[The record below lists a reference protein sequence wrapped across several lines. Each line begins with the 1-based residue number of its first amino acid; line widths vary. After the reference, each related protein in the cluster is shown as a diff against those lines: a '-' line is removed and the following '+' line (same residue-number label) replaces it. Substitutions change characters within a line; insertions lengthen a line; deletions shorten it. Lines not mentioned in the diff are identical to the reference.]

1 MAEEKTFRHKVV
13 TGALTLPVCSLLTCV
28 LWYFSRE
35 DSVAH
40 WLGLVVVG
48 LSAYVIAEWNNRNA
62 LLRIRSRLMSAV
74 YLVLMAAFS
83 FLHQWNLEILS
94 TLSLLGAY
102 YTLFNAYQKPRAEVD
117 VFHTFVLLGI
127 GGIFF
132 PLLLFLVPF
141 FFSSML
147 IQLRVLNWRTFCAGI
162 IGLLL
167 PYWFYGI
174 WAFWRDTLEQDLQRW
189 TEYFSLP
196 NWESLSFGWEQIV
209 SFGFLAVFSLIAVV
223 HFVRTSFNDKI
234 RTRMLLY
241 IIMLQEVV
249 LASMLV
255 VWPNYFDTWMFLL
268 VANSSPFIAH
278 YFALARGRGINIFFN
293 ITIGLIAILGI
304 ANSLNIWKL
313 L

>member
-1 MAEEKTFRHKVV
+1 MAEEKNFRHKVV

-83 FLHQWNLEILS
+83 FLHQWNLETLS

-102 YTLFNAYQKPRAEVD
+102 FMLFGAYQKPRAEVD
-117 VFHTFVLLGI
+117 VFHAFVLLGI
-127 GGIFF
+127 GGLVF

-147 IQLRVLNWRTFCAGI
+147 IQLRVLNWRTFCAGV

-167 PYWFYGI
+167 PYWFCGI
-174 WAFWRDTLEQDLQRW
+174 WAFWTDTFEQDLQWW
-189 TEYFSLP
+189 TGYFSLP
-196 NWESLSFGWEQIV
+196 AWETLSFDWEQIV
-209 SFGFLAVFSLIAVV
+209 SFGFLAVLVLISVI

-249 LASMLV
+249 LASLLV
-255 VWPNYFDTWMFLL
+255 VWPNYFETWMFLL
-268 VANSSPFIAH
+268 VANSCPFIAH
-278 YFALARGRGINIFFN
+278 YFALARGRGMNVFFN
-293 ITIGLIAILGI
+293 ITLGLVVVLCI
-304 ANSLNIWKL
+304 ANNLNIWKL